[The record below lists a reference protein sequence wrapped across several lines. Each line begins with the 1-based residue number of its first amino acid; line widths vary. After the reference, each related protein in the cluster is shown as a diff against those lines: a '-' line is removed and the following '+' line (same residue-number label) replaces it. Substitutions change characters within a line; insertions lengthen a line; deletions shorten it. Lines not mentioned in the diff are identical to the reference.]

1 MLSILI
7 RILLIIG
14 MAMLSWNID
23 AEVLKVKKYPTKQIP
38 KEEKKSKSS
47 RESEDKEQKK

>member
-23 AEVLKVKKYPTKQIP
+23 MEVLK
-38 KEEKKSKSS
+38 SKVSY
-47 RESEDKEQKK
+47 KANT